1 MRAHYFRAMD
11 ALHQACM
18 FAAGLCL
25 VVITIIIPYG
35 VFMRYV
41 LNAAASWPEPLAVL
55 LMFVFSFLG
64 GAAVYR
70 ANVHM
75 AVRALLDAV
84 DERWRR
90 RLRRLVDVAM
100 AVTALFMLIWGL
112 RLVHTTWYQVISEF
126 PVLSVG
132 LTYAPLALAGL
143 ITLLFI
149 VERLTPD
156 FVARH
161 GPFPPHRLRVI
172 IRKFR
177 FDNEHDDRVP

>member
-1 MRAHYFRAMD
+1 MKTRYAAAME
-11 ALHQACM
+11 ALYVACM
-18 FAAGLCL
+18 VISGASL
-25 VVITIIIPYG
+25 VVITLIIPYG

-55 LMFVFSFLG
+55 LMIVFSFLG

-112 RLVHTTWYQVISEF
+112 RLVHATWYQVISEF

-132 LTYAPLALAGL
+132 LTYAPLPLAGL

-149 VERLTPD
+149 IER
-156 FVARH
+156 VWI
-161 GPFPPHRLRVI
+161 GEPPATSVMYRDAPVDL
-172 IRKFR
+172 
-177 FDNEHDDRVP
+177 E

>member
-1 MRAHYFRAMD
+1 VIKARYALAME
-11 ALHQACM
+11 ALYVACM
-18 FAAGLCL
+18 VISGVSL
-25 VVITIIIPYG
+25 VVITMIIPYG

-55 LMFVFSFLG
+55 LMIVFSFLG

-84 DERWRR
+84 NERWRR
-90 RLRRLVDVAM
+90 LLLRLVDLAM
-100 AVTALFMLIWGL
+100 AVTALFMLVWGA
-112 RLVHTTWYQVISEF
+112 RLVQATWYQVIAEF

-132 LTYAPLALAGL
+132 LTYAPLPLAGL

-149 VERLTPD
+149 VERVWIGD
-156 FVARH
+156 
-161 GPFPPHRLRVI
+161 PPRSSVMYRDAPADL
-172 IRKFR
+172 
-177 FDNEHDDRVP
+177 E

>member
-1 MRAHYFRAMD
+1 MKARYAAAME
-11 ALHQACM
+11 ALYVACM
-18 FAAGLCL
+18 VVSGASL
-25 VVITIIIPYG
+25 VVITLIIPYG

-55 LMFVFSFLG
+55 LMIVFSFLG

-84 DERWRR
+84 NERWRR
-90 RLRRLVDVAM
+90 LLRRLVDVAM
-100 AVTALFMLIWGL
+100 AMTALFMLVWGL

-132 LTYAPLALAGL
+132 LTYAPLPLAGL

-149 VERLTPD
+149 IER
-156 FVARH
+156 VWI
-161 GPFPPHRLRVI
+161 GEPPPTSLMYRDAPVDL
-172 IRKFR
+172 
-177 FDNEHDDRVP
+177 E